1 MYADYALREF
11 IKEAKT
17 KPWFDDTVFVMIA
30 DHTAN
35 SSGKIGLPVEK
46 YHIPFLI
53 YSPKHITPKAI
64 DKVISQIDL
73 APTVLGLLNMDYV
86 SGFFGEYWPLDIK
99 KGHSLVI
106 IKNWASMKVTK

>member
-53 YSPKHITPKAI
+53 
-64 DKVISQIDL
+64 
-73 APTVLGLLNMDYV
+73 
-86 SGFFGEYWPLDIK
+86 
-99 KGHSLVI
+99 
-106 IKNWASMKVTK
+106 